1 MEKKPET
8 EYAKDLY
15 MRGYLPGPEI
25 CNCSSKSF
33 EIQNFT
39 ANKTHECC
47 FTCLNYKLR
56 KAYPIE
62 TNSFFVKFSYVPLRL
77 VSEIIKCF
85 IIKDIN
91 ADKTWKNLV
100 DENNITISKQ
110 LIFRIF
116 QEIEK

>member
-39 ANKTHECC
+39 ANKTHG
-47 FTCLNYKLR
+47 
-56 KAYPIE
+56 
-62 TNSFFVKFSYVPLRL
+62 
-77 VSEIIKCF
+77 
-85 IIKDIN
+85 
-91 ADKTWKNLV
+91 
-100 DENNITISKQ
+100 
-110 LIFRIF
+110 
-116 QEIEK
+116 